1 MHTTR
6 LRKVGDS
13 VMLVIPPALL
23 DVLRLRAGASVDI
36 EIEKDRLIV
45 APMKR
50 PSYALDELLAQCDG
64 TAPAD
69 HGDRAWLE
77 AKPVGNELL

>member
-36 EIEKDRLIV
+36 EIEKGCLIV
-45 APMKR
+45 TR
-50 PSYALDELLAQCDG
+50 SSYSLDELLAQCDG

-69 HGDRAWLE
+69 HGDRDWLE
-77 AKPVGNELL
+77 AKPVGHERL